1 MKIPDGMSPPEIR
14 ILQEFRRLEAEDMA
28 LATIRE
34 IKHPVAVDDAAVLE
48 LEKRGMVASS
58 EDGSSF
64 RLTESG
70 ETFLARPAEPE
81 KDRWG
86 KSS

>member
-1 MKIPDGMSPPEIR
+1 MKIPDGMTPPEIR
-14 ILQEFRRLEAEDMA
+14 ILQEFRRLAAEEMA
-28 LATIRE
+28 LEAILE
-34 IKHPVAVDDAAVLE
+34 IKHPVAVDETPILD

-58 EDGSSF
+58 EDGSLF
-64 RLTESG
+64 RLTEAG